1 MEMLRETFFMKGFI
15 TAMVIAVLTK
25 VIVWANYHRLLVSS
39 EEMER
44 PKRYWIG
51 TLKKKIENYY
61 NLQTKVNNISCIVD
75 KYFEADKILGI
86 NSFFLE
92 QIPGFCA
99 IICVGLGCLGAIRG
113 IAMNADINFWGRNLI
128 IGVVCGIAIFMMDY
142 LTKMDQMK
150 RKIKINLINYLE
162 NILPN
167 RMLNYTKKQ
176 NYKENL
182 ENKKKEEIKKEKK
195 QVANI
200 EEHWGEIASSRECQ
214 LTDEDLQILKDFIK
228 DTHQDSTIQIYKT
241 GGNVSQGIE
250 SWWFKRNE
258 EHQQPEVS
266 QKIDL
271 SKYDAYY
278 VDPKCTEK
286 KIYLTFDCGYENG
299 FTPKILDVLK
309 RQKVVAAF
317 FVTKP
322 FIREEAKLVKRMKKE
337 GHIVGNHT
345 VHHKSMPTLSDRD
358 NKQEIIDCAQYCKEA
373 TGYDMDPFI
382 RPPMG
387 EYNERTLALTK
398 KMGYRTIFW
407 SMAYVDFKVDQ
418 QPGKDYVIE
427 HFQKYTHKGAIPLIH
442 NISRSNAEAL
452 ETVIINL
459 KKDGYRFEGLK
470 KLPDY

>member
-1 MEMLRETFFMKGFI
+1 MILVCI
-15 TAMVIAVLTK
+15 TGI
-25 VIVWANYHRLLVSS
+25 LLSGCRGQT
-39 EEMER
+39 EEQ
-44 PKRYWIG
+44 
-51 TLKKKIENYY
+51 KKK
-61 NLQTKVNNISCIVD
+61 
-75 KYFEADKILGI
+75 
-86 NSFFLE
+86 
-92 QIPGFCA
+92 
-99 IICVGLGCLGAIRG
+99 
-113 IAMNADINFWGRNLI
+113 
-128 IGVVCGIAIFMMDY
+128 
-142 LTKMDQMK
+142 
-150 RKIKINLINYLE
+150 
-162 NILPN
+162 
-167 RMLNYTKKQ
+167 KQ
-176 NYKENL
+176 
-182 ENKKKEEIKKEKK
+182 
-195 QVANI
+195 
-200 EEHWGEIASSRECQ
+200 
-214 LTDEDLQILKDFIK
+214 
-228 DTHQDSTIQIYKT
+228 DTHRDSTIQIYKT
-241 GGNVSQGIE
+241 VGNVSQGIE

-278 VDPKCTEK
+278 VDPKCTKK

-459 KKDGYRFEGLK
+459 KKEGYRFEGLK